1 MSSTHQEHEAWTAAG
16 SDVAAKNTYASI
28 KKALED
34 VQRRRDLDIFLQ
46 GSYANST
53 NIRADSD
60 VDVVVM
66 TRQTFQGSADRL
78 TGTARA
84 AFDALPMATFSAS
97 DLRQEVLGA
106 LLAYYG
112 ASRVHRRNK
121 CLKVDRRD
129 GYVDADVVPCLQYR
143 WYPCNSTVNY
153 VEGITIL
160 PVNGGRI
167 VNFPKRHIE
176 NGQQKNAA
184 CSGNYKK
191 TVRQVK
197 RLRNRAIAEGRLADG
212 VASGYLLE
220 CLVYNVPSAQ
230 FVSDDSERVSK
241 IVLWLKYTDK
251 STFMSCDGIH
261 ELFRTDPGM
270 FSIPTAQSIIDV
282 LWDAYY

>member
-1 MSSTHQEHEAWTAAG
+1 VSSTSQEHQAWTAAG

-34 VQRRRDLDIFLQ
+34 LERRRDLDIFLQ
-46 GSYANST
+46 GSYANTT

-78 TGTARA
+78 TGSARA
-84 AFDALPMATFSAS
+84 AFDALPMATFSAT
-97 DLRQEVLGA
+97 DLRQEVLVA
-106 LLAYYG
+106 LMAYYG
-112 ASRVHRRNK
+112 ATRVHPRNK
-121 CLKVDRRD
+121 CIKVDRRD

-143 WYPCNSTVNY
+143 WYPQNSTSSY
-153 VEGITIL
+153 VEGIAL
-160 PVNGGRI
+160 HPAGGGRI

-197 RLRNRAIAEGRLADG
+197 RLRNRAIAEGRLSHG
-212 VASGYLLE
+212 VAPGYLLE
-220 CLVYNVPSAQ
+220 CMVYNVPSAQ
-230 FVSDDSERVSK
+230 FVSDDSARLSK
-241 IVLWLKYTDK
+241 IVLWLKYADK
-251 STFMSCDGIH
+251 SPFMSCDGIH

-270 FSIPTAQSIIDV
+270 FRIPTAQSIIDA
-282 LWDAYY
+282 LWDAY